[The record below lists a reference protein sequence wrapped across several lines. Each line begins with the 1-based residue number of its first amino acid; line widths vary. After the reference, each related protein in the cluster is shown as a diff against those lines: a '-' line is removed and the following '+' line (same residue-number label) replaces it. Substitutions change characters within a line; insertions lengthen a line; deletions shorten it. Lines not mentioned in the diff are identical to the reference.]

1 MVLFCKQ
8 HEQRRWQL
16 WQPQPHSW
24 GIPQFETSFS
34 LPPWRCEVWAVVTVE
49 EDKMSLCGK
58 CYTYLTRDLATE
70 NNSWVIQ
77 QSYIKTVNQKQTM
90 WEGKFLYSYRACI
103 RRTPILRPL
112 TRKSTNPTLLE
123 EAVKTNIPASTRGN
137 GDEDSACHAS
147 GMKPT
152 CPVPWRQE
160 EAACPVIPPACYQR
174 FLQTSKHFK
183 R

>member
-1 MVLFCKQ
+1 
-8 HEQRRWQL
+8 
-16 WQPQPHSW
+16 
-24 GIPQFETSFS
+24 
-34 LPPWRCEVWAVVTVE
+34 
-49 EDKMSLCGK
+49 
-58 CYTYLTRDLATE
+58 
-70 NNSWVIQ
+70 
-77 QSYIKTVNQKQTM
+77 M

-112 TRKSTNPTLLE
+112 THKSTNPSLLE

-152 CPVPWRQE
+152 SPVPWTQE

-183 R
+183 GKGSQSCPIESLETSQVMFSTQVPRSPGCLRSTSGFTPGPSDLPPST